1 VVGKDVVAI
10 VTLTPSGALVSQ
22 SELAK
27 ELLGDNASQVTIAG
41 QPAWHGSLGQG
52 TVGSLWMRKPLI
64 IVTWGFDLSATDNVL
79 AGIVA
84 AQPTQ

>member
-10 VTLTPSGALVSQ
+10 VTLIPSGALVSQ

-41 QPAWHGSLGQG
+41 QPAWHGPPPTG
-52 TVGSLWMRKPLI
+52 R
-64 IVTWGFDLSATDNVL
+64 LSGRFGDAL
-79 AGIVA
+79 Q
-84 AQPTQ
+84 AQAWYVRSR